1 MSGVAI
7 GVTVGVAVL
16 GLLYTFTNSGRPRN
30 DVQKNNYGS
39 YNYGANNPDDR
50 NSNGRPP
57 SEMYLG
63 GRKSKTLKKS
73 KTQRKSRKRS

>member
-1 MSGVAI
+1 MSDVAI

-39 YNYGANNPDDR
+39 YNYGANNSDDLNSYHAPDEIR
-50 NSNGRPP
+50 T
-57 SEMYLG
+57 G
-63 GRKSKTLKKS
+63 GKKS
-73 KTQRKSRKRS
+73 KTSKKSTKQRKSRKRS

>member
-1 MSGVAI
+1 MSDVAI

-30 DVQKNNYGS
+30 DVQNN
-39 YNYGANNPDDR
+39 NYGANNSDDR
-50 NSNGRPP
+50 NSYHTPDEIRT
-57 SEMYLG
+57 G
-63 GRKSKTLKKS
+63 GKKSKTSKKS